1 MRLYSVLGVLLLGGA
16 ALTVAATAEA
26 QQQEPDTS
34 VMKQPMDPEN
44 PTAFIILH
52 RAELKLADS
61 QVTTLQPIGAFLTIR
76 TRAFKD
82 TLDDLRPSDA
92 RPTALPTTPMTQ
104 EQRDSL
110 FATRREYARVLG
122 ELHDAGRKAR
132 EQANAALNPEQ
143 QKKLQ
148 SLADNLAMEA
158 RMSKMR
164 PSVQQQ
170 AGPPGASNSGVGG
183 RPY

>member
-1 MRLYSVLGVLLLGGA
+1 MRLHSVFGVMFLVAGA
-16 ALTVAATAEA
+16 AAGA
-26 QQQEPDTS
+26 QQDPDTS

-61 QVTTLQPIGAFLTIR
+61 QVTALQNIGAFLTIR
-76 TRAFKD
+76 TRALKD

-92 RPTALPTTPMTQ
+92 RPTALPTTPMTP

-110 FATRREYARVLG
+110 FAERREYARVLG
-122 ELHDAGRKAR
+122 ELHDAGRGAR
-132 EQANAALNPEQ
+132 VQAYATLSPEQ
-143 QKKLQ
+143 QKKLT
-148 SLADNLAMEA
+148 SLADNLAMDA
-158 RMSKMR
+158 RLSKTR
-164 PSVQQQ
+164 PIINQQ
-170 AGPPGASNSGVGG
+170 AGPPGASSSGVGG